1 MLHLETK
8 YKEFGLLEWSNNFDI
23 KGWRASF
30 ASIGNL
36 YLPRRISKWTPVI
49 RVINWS
55 VTSGSGLYG
64 AADGEVEME
73 VEGLIWQ
80 TGCRNGSW

>member
-1 MLHLETK
+1 MLYLATK
-8 YKEFGLLEWSNNFDI
+8 HREFVMVEWSNNCDF

-55 VTSGSGLYG
+55 VTGGSGLYG
-64 AADGEVEME
+64 AVDGEVGVG

-80 TGCRNGSW
+80 TGCRNGAW